1 MFGIALHGVACRALG
16 RAPELEAGRWRGI
29 RIADLLPP
37 PTTCVVVVVVVVMV
51 TRNSGGHCTSP
62 RSLERK
68 SARKEKF
75 PAGNFFGSCGEASM
89 GREQPGGGGLEVRN
103 GQGRARATRQHTAVP
118 PRAREFEGPG
128 LREVHFNEGDRVVWI
143 GGVCVCVCVL
153 FQNATSAGP
162 EKRSRDKS
170 GLISS
175 DCREPHLQAYL
186 WGPNTFPA
194 GTFSLFSSP
203 ACVHFLAAFLL
214 RLSSSCFFKVAGV
227 HFGLGLN
234 MK

>member
-1 MFGIALHGVACRALG
+1 M
-16 RAPELEAGRWRGI
+16 ELW
-29 RIADLLPP
+29 
-37 PTTCVVVVVVVVMV
+37 
-51 TRNSGGHCTSP
+51 
-62 RSLERK
+62 
-68 SARKEKF
+68 
-75 PAGNFFGSCGEASM
+75 EASM

-103 GQGRARATRQHTAVP
+103 GQGRARAARQHTAVP